1 MEEIEKFDADLEL
14 EKIKQKKEQQK
25 NELVLTE
32 KVNNS
37 ISQYYDQSIEQN
49 QSKIQA
55 VTNKLFNAE
64 MRVKEKQIEGREK
77 EVKAKIETGV
87 TKAKSEEDAE
97 KHERAKT
104 ILKAQGL
111 VEKLPKPFR
120 ITALIVGYPFF
131 FLYLITLGWV
141 IEFITFVAKGFITM
155 VFDCAD
161 RYATLKAKFIA
172 NENSKDF
179 KIGKAIIS
187 ILKWLIIVGA
197 IATMVIL
204 LVTK

>member
-1 MEEIEKFDADLEL
+1 MEEIEEFDADLEL
-14 EKIKQKKEQQK
+14 EKIKQKKEQKK
-25 NELVLTE
+25 NELILTE

-37 ISQYYDQSIEQN
+37 ISEYYDQSIEKN
-49 QSKIQA
+49 QSKIKA

-77 EVKAKIETGV
+77 EVKARIETDV

-131 FLYLITLGWV
+131 FIYLLSLGWV
-141 IEFITFVAKGFITM
+141 IEFFTFVVKGIITM
-155 VFDCAD
+155 IFDCAD
-161 RYATLKAKFIA
+161 KYATLKAKFIA
-172 NENSKDF
+172 NENNKDF
-179 KIGKAIIS
+179 KIGKAIIN

-197 IATMVIL
+197 IATMVVL
-204 LVTK
+204 LVIR